1 MNPIRPEE
9 GFLAETPEG
18 GVQFQTALR
27 GGFGRAAAEYA
38 PETKAGVEGVQVADA
53 SADLKALEALGG
65 GKMDDTY
72 RDVLSKRSGSD
83 NLKWLEEYG
92 ASRGLVEPQ
101 GEANGPAQ
109 PQSEG
114 ELWKGSGLK
123 PGSMFNAAG
132 NVAGDVFGG
141 LVTEG
146 ASTYLGHAAKGLQN
160 TVNGLVSATGGVSGW
175 LEKNGYGLPGGLQ
188 VTDPETGAF
197 DPKLLSTEEFQ
208 QFQAKGGSPEVSIPG
223 ASLADQNQTVTG
235 NLVGGMVQFLT
246 GLGLVGK
253 ATGGL
258 STANTVGGAA
268 KRVGQYYLADLA
280 AWDGQEGNLANFV
293 QSYPA
298 LQNPIAEWLA
308 TDEETPELEGRLK
321 NAIAGAVP
329 NAITEVTLQWL
340 KGVKEARRLK
350 SLTKSDTVQEAI
362 AKVESGQAQIQR
374 PTVDSILGNPAD
386 DLLQRPQP
394 AAVAQ
399 AQPISIASVYGSNW
413 RGAMA
418 DPARIGEISV
428 DSIVGFDAIN
438 GRVRIKNG
446 LEIDVT
452 NGGGTI
458 WGPGGQQIS
467 PAVVVAFKNGS
478 TGADWTP
485 TKIAAQAPPASAA
498 GATASKFDFSPLKNG
513 EKERVVYLG
522 NTKIVYAPKPDG
534 SVSLIT
540 LHTEKGSRN
549 QGGAQAALKEF
560 TDALDASGM
569 SSKLTAI
576 PYDGEGGNKD
586 ALRSF
591 YGSFGYSPENPDAPA
606 KMFRRA
612 QSILKPV
619 ETGVPDQVAAKSL
632 LPGSH
637 KAPDI
642 AQGMKR
648 VYRVEPKGSAT
659 LPVEEYID
667 DLATAQAELK
677 AKNGGASGTQPK
689 TLPNGYR
696 EFTDGRI
703 SVEAPPLDDGLKVRE
718 YWIKNEDGKSVGYA
732 RLASKPNGGWE
743 VSHVSIAEKY
753 RGNSYAQR
761 AYKLIEQDLGI
772 SMRPSGV
779 LTDDGYRM
787 WQKKNADGLQHYRRL
802 DYPGEGMR
810 WISPQRMMQEAE
822 KLAPQNDALSQERL
836 AKINEAL
843 TSIPDEAK
851 VQSAADAGAA
861 PTLKGDHHIVY
872 QDIPTETQASG
883 SGRYEVRNNIPDQ
896 ATGAP
901 QASAGAVS
909 DTPAPAAG
917 NFSQDVYI
925 NWSRINTADDVK
937 SAMGQMADAM
947 QDEIKT
953 ATRGKVSNAQTA
965 ALAGDE
971 NAWALLLGERKGNI
985 PNAHEQ
991 LAMRKLWASSGQK
1004 LLETAKLAATGGDAE
1019 MYAFRKMMAIH
1030 NTVQQTVIGVRSE
1043 TARALQ
1049 QWRMPAGPESTQLAQ
1064 MKLMLETG
1072 GGSDVTKELA
1082 TKLALLGDDPQALDV
1097 FVRKSVGART
1107 VAAVREYWINA
1118 LLSNPKTH
1126 IVNVTSNG
1134 LVFAQSLAE
1143 RMVAG
1148 HLAGVLDPVDGV
1160 KSGEALYMMMG
1171 AKESLKDALSAA
1183 VRVMKTGESTYARS
1197 MGQPGHEISAFTPA
1211 ISAEAFDVKG
1221 NHLAKA
1227 IDMIGSIIRV
1237 PGTAMQAGDEF
1248 FKIINSR
1255 AEIWAQALRMASE
1268 EVERGQLP
1276 KAGLKARIADIIAN
1290 PPDNILMKAADMASY
1305 NTFTSEPDAITKS
1318 LLKLRNQI
1326 PGGMMVMPFVNTP
1339 SNILKFSFE
1348 RTPLAPLVG
1357 RFRADIAAGG
1367 ARRDLALAKIGLGS
1381 LVMSVGYDLAM
1392 DGHLSGGG
1400 PEGDKRTSE
1409 RQAMARAG
1417 WQRYSMRVMT
1427 GQDADG
1433 NPEYRYFAYNRLDP
1447 VGMYLGMAADMAD
1460 MARNMDLESAEVTQ
1474 TFEQIAVAA
1483 AFAAADN
1490 MMDKTYLSG
1499 FATFVDA
1506 IREPGRYGDQFFK
1519 KLAGSMVPAVVAEGA
1534 RQIDPYGKQAIDMIE
1549 QMKSRV
1555 PYLSKDVPNRLNMWG
1570 DPVQYSSG
1578 LGNAYDA
1585 FSPVASR
1592 TNKGAEPIEREFFK
1606 LNYFPPD
1613 SVSMPLKGD
1622 QDGNT
1627 LNLSLRNQP
1636 EIVNEFKVT
1645 AGKIPASKL
1654 LEDNEDDMRAR
1665 KGVYRSYVKVLS
1677 GLGDR
1682 TMKESLNDLVTG
1694 KLDQAS
1700 LDYEA
1705 ASSEDKVEMIGDI
1718 MRAYRGAARAQV
1730 QRNHPELQD
1739 MRNRIP
1745 SRAAGG
1751 EQAPF

>member
-1 MNPIRPEE
+1 
-9 GFLAETPEG
+9 
-18 GVQFQTALR
+18 
-27 GGFGRAAAEYA
+27 
-38 PETKAGVEGVQVADA
+38 
-53 SADLKALEALGG
+53 
-65 GKMDDTY
+65 
-72 RDVLSKRSGSD
+72 
-83 NLKWLEEYG
+83 
-92 ASRGLVEPQ
+92 
-101 GEANGPAQ
+101 
-109 PQSEG
+109 
-114 ELWKGSGLK
+114 
-123 PGSMFNAAG
+123 
-132 NVAGDVFGG
+132 
-141 LVTEG
+141 
-146 ASTYLGHAAKGLQN
+146 
-160 TVNGLVSATGGVSGW
+160 
-175 LEKNGYGLPGGLQ
+175 
-188 VTDPETGAF
+188 
-197 DPKLLSTEEFQ
+197 
-208 QFQAKGGSPEVSIPG
+208 
-223 ASLADQNQTVTG
+223 
-235 NLVGGMVQFLT
+235 
-246 GLGLVGK
+246 
-253 ATGGL
+253 
-258 STANTVGGAA
+258 
-268 KRVGQYYLADLA
+268 
-280 AWDGQEGNLANFV
+280 
-293 QSYPA
+293 
-298 LQNPIAEWLA
+298 
-308 TDEETPELEGRLK
+308 
-321 NAIAGAVP
+321 
-329 NAITEVTLQWL
+329 
-340 KGVKEARRLK
+340 
-350 SLTKSDTVQEAI
+350 
-362 AKVESGQAQIQR
+362 
-374 PTVDSILGNPAD
+374 
-386 DLLQRPQP
+386 
-394 AAVAQ
+394 
-399 AQPISIASVYGSNW
+399 
-413 RGAMA
+413 
-418 DPARIGEISV
+418 
-428 DSIVGFDAIN
+428 
-438 GRVRIKNG
+438 
-446 LEIDVT
+446 
-452 NGGGTI
+452 
-458 WGPGGQQIS
+458 
-467 PAVVVAFKNGS
+467 
-478 TGADWTP
+478 
-485 TKIAAQAPPASAA
+485 
-498 GATASKFDFSPLKNG
+498 
-513 EKERVVYLG
+513 
-522 NTKIVYAPKPDG
+522 
-534 SVSLIT
+534 
-540 LHTEKGSRN
+540 
-549 QGGAQAALKEF
+549 
-560 TDALDASGM
+560 
-569 SSKLTAI
+569 
-576 PYDGEGGNKD
+576 
-586 ALRSF
+586 
-591 YGSFGYSPENPDAPA
+591 
-606 KMFRRA
+606 
-612 QSILKPV
+612 
-619 ETGVPDQVAAKSL
+619 
-632 LPGSH
+632 
-637 KAPDI
+637 
-642 AQGMKR
+642 
-648 VYRVEPKGSAT
+648 
-659 LPVEEYID
+659 
-667 DLATAQAELK
+667 
-677 AKNGGASGTQPK
+677 
-689 TLPNGYR
+689 
-696 EFTDGRI
+696 
-703 SVEAPPLDDGLKVRE
+703 
-718 YWIKNEDGKSVGYA
+718 
-732 RLASKPNGGWE
+732 
-743 VSHVSIAEKY
+743 
-753 RGNSYAQR
+753 
-761 AYKLIEQDLGI
+761 
-772 SMRPSGV
+772 
-779 LTDDGYRM
+779 
-787 WQKKNADGLQHYRRL
+787 
-802 DYPGEGMR
+802 
-810 WISPQRMMQEAE
+810 
-822 KLAPQNDALSQERL
+822 
-836 AKINEAL
+836 
-843 TSIPDEAK
+843 
-851 VQSAADAGAA
+851 
-861 PTLKGDHHIVY
+861 
-872 QDIPTETQASG
+872 
-883 SGRYEVRNNIPDQ
+883 
-896 ATGAP
+896 
-901 QASAGAVS
+901 
-909 DTPAPAAG
+909 
-917 NFSQDVYI
+917 
-925 NWSRINTADDVK
+925 
-937 SAMGQMADAM
+937 
-947 QDEIKT
+947 
-953 ATRGKVSNAQTA
+953 
-965 ALAGDE
+965 
-971 NAWALLLGERKGNI
+971 LLLGERKGNI

-1049 QWRMPAGPESTQLAQ
+1049 QWRMPAGAESMQLAQ

-1197 MGQPGHEISAFTPA
+1197 LGQPGHEISAFTPA

-1290 PPDNILMKAADMASY
+1290 PPENILMKAADMASY

-1460 MARNMDLESAEVTQ
+1460 MARNADLESAEVTQ

-1534 RQIDPYGKQAIDMIE
+1534 RQVDPYGKQAIDMIE

-1613 SVSMPLKGD
+1613 SVDVDLKGTSD
-1622 QDGNT
+1622 PDT
-1627 LNLSLRNQP
+1627 LHVNLRNFPQY
-1636 EIVNEFKVT
+1636 INEFKQT
-1645 AGKIPASKL
+1645 AGKVGAADL
-1654 LEDNEDDMRAR
+1654 LEENEDDMRAR
-1665 KGVYRSYVKVLS
+1665 KGVYRSYVKTLS

-1694 KLDQAS
+1694 KLDSLS

-1705 ASSEDKVEMIGDI
+1705 ADDREKIEMVKDI
-1718 MRAYRGAARAQV
+1718 MRAYRGAARV
-1730 QRNHPELQD
+1730 RLIREHPDVQD
-1739 MRNRIP
+1739 MRDRLP
-1745 SRAAGG
+1745 SRADRAK
-1751 EQAPF
+1751 QAPF

>member
-27 GGFGRAAAEYA
+27 GGFGQAAAEYA

-101 GEANGPAQ
+101 AEANAGEQ
-109 PQSEG
+109 PQSDG

-132 NVAGDVFGG
+132 NVVGDVFGG

-197 DPKLLSTEEFQ
+197 DPKLLSTEEFK
-208 QFQAKGGSPEVSIPG
+208 QFQEKGGSPEVSIPG

-258 STANTVGGAA
+258 STANTVGGAT
-268 KRVGQYYLADLA
+268 KRLGQYYLADLA

-386 DLLQRPQP
+386 DLVQRPQP
-394 AAVAQ
+394 SAVAQ
-399 AQPISIASVYGSNW
+399 
-413 RGAMA
+413 
-418 DPARIGEISV
+418 
-428 DSIVGFDAIN
+428 
-438 GRVRIKNG
+438 
-446 LEIDVT
+446 
-452 NGGGTI
+452 
-458 WGPGGQQIS
+458 
-467 PAVVVAFKNGS
+467 
-478 TGADWTP
+478 
-485 TKIAAQAPPASAA
+485 
-498 GATASKFDFSPLKNG
+498 
-513 EKERVVYLG
+513 
-522 NTKIVYAPKPDG
+522 
-534 SVSLIT
+534 
-540 LHTEKGSRN
+540 
-549 QGGAQAALKEF
+549 
-560 TDALDASGM
+560 
-569 SSKLTAI
+569 
-576 PYDGEGGNKD
+576 
-586 ALRSF
+586 
-591 YGSFGYSPENPDAPA
+591 
-606 KMFRRA
+606 A

-642 AQGMKR
+642 APGMKR

-667 DLATAQAELK
+667 DLATAQADLK
-677 AKNGGASGTQPK
+677 AKTAAVTSAPPRTGIPLNVRAYRGVGGDTYFAHPDRPPYFSSDRPAAQAYADLNENPRVHEVGLEFKNPLVVDAKGAVYDGIQWGRREVDTVDLANIAKERGYDGLVVLNVKDSPLGDLKAKPTTIYAAIDASTINRAGSKGAGQHHASGD
-689 TLPNGYR
+689 
-696 EFTDGRI
+696 F
-703 SVEAPPLDDGLKVRE
+703 
-718 YWIKNEDGKSVGYA
+718 
-732 RLASKPNGGWE
+732 
-743 VSHVSIAEKY
+743 
-753 RGNSYAQR
+753 
-761 AYKLIEQDLGI
+761 
-772 SMRPSGV
+772 
-779 LTDDGYRM
+779 
-787 WQKKNADGLQHYRRL
+787 
-802 DYPGEGMR
+802 
-810 WISPQRMMQEAE
+810 
-822 KLAPQNDALSQERL
+822 
-836 AKINEAL
+836 
-843 TSIPDEAK
+843 
-851 VQSAADAGAA
+851 
-861 PTLKGDHHIVY
+861 HIVY
-872 QDIPTETQASG
+872 QDIPADTQASG

-901 QASAGAVS
+901 GANAGVVS
-909 DTPAPAAG
+909 DAAATAQG
-917 NFSQDVYI
+917 NFSQDVYV

-1049 QWRMPAGPESTQLAQ
+1049 QWRMPAGAESMQLAQ

-1197 MGQPGHEISAFTPA
+1197 LGQPGHEISAFTPA

-1290 PPDNILMKAADMASY
+1290 PPENILMKAADMASY

-1460 MARNMDLESAEVTQ
+1460 MARNADLESAEVTQ

-1534 RQIDPYGKQAIDMIE
+1534 RQVDPYGKQAIDMIE

-1585 FSPVASR
+1585 LSPVSSR
-1592 TNKGAEPIEREFFK
+1592 TNKGADPIEREFFK

-1613 SVSMPLKGD
+1613 SVDVDLKGTSD
-1622 QDGNT
+1622 PDT
-1627 LNLSLRNQP
+1627 LHVNLRNFPQY
-1636 EIVNEFKVT
+1636 INEFKQT
-1645 AGKIPASKL
+1645 AGKVGAADL
-1654 LEDNEDDMRAR
+1654 LEENEDDMRAR
-1665 KGVYRSYVKVLS
+1665 KGVYRSYVKTLS

-1694 KLDQAS
+1694 KLDSLS

-1705 ASSEDKVEMIGDI
+1705 ADDREKIEMVKDI
-1718 MRAYRGAARAQV
+1718 MRAYRGAARV
-1730 QRNHPELQD
+1730 RLIREHPDVQD
-1739 MRNRIP
+1739 MRDRLP
-1745 SRAAGG
+1745 SRADRAK
-1751 EQAPF
+1751 QAPF